1 MPGRSVD
8 IAIAQCRNR
17 RYSFIICRFAPP
29 PGGRVNRMSLLRYL
43 HLDVFAATAGG
54 GNHLGVV
61 IGADAWTT
69 TAMQRFARW
78 TALVETTFLLPP
90 TDPRASY
97 RVRIFTPHKEIP
109 FAGHPSIGSAHAA
122 LETGLATPVDG
133 LLWQECDAGVLPI
146 RVEGHADRREL
157 LLQSPGERVL
167 LTGRDA
173 HPLLAATLAGI
184 ACGTLPP
191 ALVDGGRRWWLAE
204 MADEAGLRAW
214 QPDHAAILA
223 LAQASDSM
231 GLCAFARAA
240 QGERQLV
247 VRAFPAGVGIVED
260 PASGAANG
268 LIAAYIADAEPDG
281 PLARGYQVSQGR
293 EIGHDAQLIV
303 RIDGDAIWVGGRSH
317 IVIDGS
323 LAWSP

>member
-1 MPGRSVD
+1 MRDPMDTMAS
-8 IAIAQCRNR
+8 
-17 RYSFIICRFAPP
+17 
-29 PGGRVNRMSLLRYL
+29 LRYL
-43 HLDVFAATAGG
+43 HLDVFAATLGG

-61 IGADAWTT
+61 VGADNWST

-90 TDPRASY
+90 TDPKASY

-122 LETGLATPVDG
+122 LECALAEPRDG
-133 LLWQECDAGVLPI
+133 LLWQECGAGVLPI
-146 RVEGHADRREL
+146 RLAGTGASREL

-167 LTGRDA
+167 DTGVDA
-173 HPLLAATLAGI
+173 HPLLPAALAGI
-184 ACGTLPP
+184 DPGVLPP

-204 MADEAGLRAW
+204 VADEASLRAW
-214 QPDHAAILA
+214 QPDHAAIGA
-223 LAQASDSM
+223 LAKASDSM
-231 GLCAFARAA
+231 GLCAFARSAGNA
-240 QGERQLV
+240 YQLV

-268 LIAAYIADAEPDG
+268 LIAAYVAHAEPDG
-281 PLARGYQVSQGR
+281 ALASGYRVSQGR

-303 RIDGDAIWVGGRSH
+303 HIDGNAIWVGGRSH
-317 IVIDGS
+317 TVVDGT
-323 LAWSP
+323 LDWTP